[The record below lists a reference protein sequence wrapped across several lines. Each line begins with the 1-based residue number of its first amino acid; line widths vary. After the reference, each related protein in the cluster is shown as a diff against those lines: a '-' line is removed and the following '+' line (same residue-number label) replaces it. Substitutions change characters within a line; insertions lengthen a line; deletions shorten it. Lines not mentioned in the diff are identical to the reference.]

1 MWDYITNWTNFF
13 KPHPNLRVLGPNL
26 RFFAGHKVRG
36 VFETT
41 GSNTQFSEFGRLR
54 QAGLEVYQDGSPYV
68 YVTFN
73 DPKEYKP
80 DRPNMN
86 PFGQNVTSIEDLM
99 KNMPKVITN
108 IGFMGP
114 GLTDSPTIKFSMPEY
129 QDMGIKVGDKVYIE
143 IQKTDSSGGI

>member
-1 MWDYITNWTNFF
+1 MPFQIY
-13 KPHPNLRVLGPNL
+13 KYVPNV
-26 RFFAGHKVRG
+26 
-36 VFETT
+36 ETT
-41 GSNTQFSEFGRLR
+41 LLMRREFIVARIE
-54 QAGLEVYQDGSPYV
+54 ASQDGSPYV

-129 QDMGIKVGDKVYIE
+129 QDMGIKVGDKVNIE
-143 IQKTDSSGGI
+143 IQKTDSSGV